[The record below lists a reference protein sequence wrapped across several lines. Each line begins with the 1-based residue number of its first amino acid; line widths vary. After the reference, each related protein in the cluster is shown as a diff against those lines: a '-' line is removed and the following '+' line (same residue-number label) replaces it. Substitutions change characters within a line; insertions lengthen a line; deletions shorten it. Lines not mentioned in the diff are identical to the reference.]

1 MDLDF
6 KTIFGVFLHWT
17 SLGYGLEQ
25 HKTIFSIDKIRK
37 NVRNWGEENGKEWS
51 PEEVTTLAEGFQN
64 FISNK
69 GYDGEALFEIYQA
82 TNAKRQSTQATSD
95 KEEPESDASDEEKQA
110 SDEETSDEEEQR
122 LPKRRRVRR
131 RRTIESDASDEAGP
145 RRGDDD
151 NDEDTKSKSKKAMKE
166 DLHVLPSLQKIS
178 KEIML
183 TILDYN
189 KVNDDER
196 RKITKDFEKR
206 LVGIKVDTFSTTKV
220 DTFSTTKMNRE
231 EPMEIID
238 DDDIIIID
246 DTGMPVLSKL
256 EEEFHKDEEES
267 EDEILQDVQRVEE
280 ELIAMTRDRKYHEQN
295 KTNTRCIT
303 TIIEDKATCLEK
315 KLLNEFIQGI
325 KKLSEDYDYEDIIG
339 NLVWKGTAA
348 WRKRCSTVEMRA
360 VRTILATQK
369 LPEVLQDLNTKAI
382 RFLREYEQRLGGPRN
397 GRMARARHYVNRLV
411 IRYAYDRYFET
422 QFQRFR
428 KANQSIF
435 FTKPPSE
442 WSKETWD
449 RQYEPKPFP
458 YFTNAKVQRTNK
470 KCANGTV
477 MKKADEG
484 MNDVV
489 SDNINRI
496 QTITFQNLLYETT
509 PKQAKDREEMMP
521 PERKPEVIIECETGR
536 EKTLQSYPLA
546 KTVQSAYQEMLYKYL
561 MFYWRDPIWKDIWDP
576 SRQMKVHTCI
586 DAETQLWFNPTVET
600 WVIHFLQ
607 TNPQRNVKNFLK
619 EFNIHFYRCL
629 TEHNDGQGVCTVLS
643 SLFRTRAG
651 EHKYY
656 TTNDDDEKSVLMR
669 DVVDALR
676 ERYIQNCDR
685 MANQLIEFTEEDIV
699 EIMGPSKEFTECN
712 QLWEQFNTRSGVKKE
727 PQSDPTPGSMVQSD
741 PSSVSM
747 VRLFTDMGK
756 RKDFQQHEIA
766 KGRKNP
772 EYQRLVEEYKAMN
785 NESMKRVDPDL
796 VWKEKEVRKMLSK
809 NKPIDTSNEPN
820 PEYTYDALGMA
831 DESVREYALTLYPM
845 WPQNRS
851 LTWAE
856 VKTRLEPSLE
866 KTYDQMTSEQQ
877 TYCRGRLQLD
887 LHKNY
892 EKERNL
898 PWGEIQV
905 RDKTTY
911 NELETKRSSLAILQF
926 LSRKYDKWHQTP
938 DMTLAEMRLLSKL
951 PSTLTYAELCLNP
964 RYSEK
969 ITEFL
974 FHQYETWPDTPGKT
988 LAEMRKEAPLRGR
1001 EEAPLHGAARREEAP
1016 LHGLVRKNATIYYPP
1031 DDDF

>member
-17 SLGYGLEQ
+17 SLGYGLEE
-25 HKTIFSIDKIRK
+25 HKRIVSIDKIRK
-37 NVRNWGEENGKEWS
+37 NVRDWGEENGKEWS
-51 PEEVTTLAEGFQN
+51 PEQVTTLAEGFQN

-69 GYDGEALFEIYQA
+69 GYDEEALFQIYQA

-131 RRTIESDASDEAGP
+131 RRTIESDASDEDPHVAGP

-183 TILDYN
+183 TILDHN

-206 LVGIKVDTFSTTKV
+206 LVGIKVDTFSTTKI
-220 DTFSTTKMNRE
+220 DTFSTTKVNHE
-231 EPMEIID
+231 KPMEIIDDDED

-246 DTGMPVLSKL
+246 DTGMPELSKL

-295 KTNTRCIT
+295 KTMTQCIT

-435 FTKPPSE
+435 TKPPSE

-449 RQYEPKPFP
+449 RQYEPKQFP

-509 PKQAKDREEMMP
+509 PKQAKEREEMMP
-521 PERKPEVIIECETGR
+521 PERKPEVIIDCDTGR

-576 SRQMKVHTCI
+576 SRQKKVRTCI

-607 TNPQRNVKNFLK
+607 TNPQRNVENFLK

-629 TEHNDGQGVCTVLS
+629 TEHNDGQGVCTVLPL
-643 SLFRTRAG
+643 LFRTRAG

-656 TTNDDDEKSVLMR
+656 TTNDDDEKSDLMR

-699 EIMGPSKEFTECN
+699 KIMGPSKEFTECN

-747 VRLFTDMGK
+747 ARLFTDMGK

-766 KGRKNP
+766 RGRRKP
-772 EYQRLVEEYKAMN
+772 DYKRLVEEYKAMN
-785 NESMKRVDPDL
+785 NESMKRVDPNS
-796 VWKEKEVRKMLSK
+796 VWEEKEVRKMLSK

-911 NELETKRSSLAILQF
+911 NELETKRSSLKILQF

-938 DMTLAEMRLLSKL
+938 DMTLAEMRLLSNL
-951 PSTLTYAELCLNP
+951 PSTLTYPQLFSDP

-969 ITEFL
+969 ISQIL
-974 FHQYETWPDTPGKT
+974 YNQYPTWPDTPHKT
-988 LAEMRKEAPLRGR
+988 LKQMR
-1001 EEAPLHGAARREEAP
+1001 EEAPLRGAARREEAP
-1016 LHGLVRKNATIYYPP
+1016 PRGLVRTYATIRYQP
-1031 DDDF
+1031 DDDS